1 MYTMFMLNEIFS
13 IFLVNIPAAGRCL
26 CRTSPDLLRA
36 LRTDEGGIFCKMTT
50 TREHKRDNQLFW
62 ETQESSIYCCYK
74 EEPIDSQIRF
84 LHCHDGYEVLIMK
97 SGDIAM
103 QIEDRLISLRSG
115 DVLLIPPYIF
125 HFARQQSSDTYCRI
139 VLNIKES
146 AIQKLISRN
155 EGYRHITDVFYQAK
169 DYRIHIGDP
178 ALSQLLLLS
187 QALQEATEDSS
198 DSFGNEILMVSLL
211 SIILVLLNRQSGT
224 SSEILP
230 ISSASSQS
238 MPEVVKDIFH
248 YVDQN
253 LNGRLSVAEIADR
266 AHLNSVYL
274 TRMFRQYTGLS
285 LQQYIIEKRLAEA
298 KRLLRNGQSPMDVCF
313 ACGFNNYSNF
323 SRTFTNHVKIS
334 PRQYQENSRASFTPY
349 SG

>member
-1 MYTMFMLNEIFS
+1 
-13 IFLVNIPAAGRCL
+13 
-26 CRTSPDLLRA
+26 
-36 LRTDEGGIFCKMTT
+36 MTT

-97 SGDIAM
+97 NGDIAM
-103 QIEDRLISLRSG
+103 QIEDHLISLHAG
-115 DVLLIPPYIF
+115 DILLIPPYVF
-125 HFARQQSSDTYCRI
+125 HFARQQSSETYCRI

-146 AIQKLISRN
+146 AIQNLISRN
-155 EGYRHITDVFYQAK
+155 EGYRHLTDVFYQSA
-169 DYRIHIGDP
+169 DFRIHVDGP
-178 ALSQLLLLS
+178 TLLQLLRLS
-187 QALQEATEDSS
+187 QALQAATEDNS
-198 DSFGNEILMVSLL
+198 DRFGNDILMVSLL
-211 SIILVLLNRQSGT
+211 SVILVLLNRQRET
-224 SSEILP
+224 SSEIP
-230 ISSASSQS
+230 PVPTSAFSQS
-238 MPEVVKDIFH
+238 MPEIVKDIFH

-253 LNGRLSVAEIADR
+253 LGGKLSVAEIADR

-285 LQQYIIEKRLAEA
+285 LQQYIIEKKLAEA

>member
-1 MYTMFMLNEIFS
+1 
-13 IFLVNIPAAGRCL
+13 
-26 CRTSPDLLRA
+26 
-36 LRTDEGGIFCKMTT
+36 MTT
-50 TREHKRDNQLFW
+50 TKEHKRDNQLFW

-97 SGDIAM
+97 AGDIAM
-103 QIEDRLISLRSG
+103 QIEDHLISLHSG
-115 DVLLIPPYIF
+115 DILLIPPYVF
-125 HFARQQSSDTYCRI
+125 HFARQQSSETYCRI

-155 EGYRHITDVFYQAK
+155 EGYRHLTDVFYQAA
-169 DYRIHIGDP
+169 DFRIHVDDST
-178 ALSQLLLLS
+178 LLQLLHLS
-187 QALQEATEDSS
+187 QALQAATEDSS
-198 DSFGNEILMVSLL
+198 DRFGNDILMVSLL
-211 SIILVLLNRQSGT
+211 SVILVLLNRQRET
-224 SSEILP
+224 SSEIP
-230 ISSASSQS
+230 SVPTPAFSQS

-253 LNGRLSVAEIADR
+253 LGGRLSVAEIADR

-285 LQQYIIEKRLAEA
+285 LQQYIIEKKLAEA

-349 SG
+349 GS